1 MQTRRNPAA
10 EWRDSI
16 KRPFGGPAE
25 MELMRLLKDSTELN
39 ATDKQVS
46 VSRFSIG
53 SAVDNPFSP
62 PLEAHP
68 VRP

>member
-25 MELMRLLKDSTELN
+25 MELMRLLEHSTKLN
-39 ATDKQVS
+39 TTNEQVS
-46 VSRFSIG
+46 VSLFSIG
-53 SAVDNPFSP
+53 SAIGNPFSP